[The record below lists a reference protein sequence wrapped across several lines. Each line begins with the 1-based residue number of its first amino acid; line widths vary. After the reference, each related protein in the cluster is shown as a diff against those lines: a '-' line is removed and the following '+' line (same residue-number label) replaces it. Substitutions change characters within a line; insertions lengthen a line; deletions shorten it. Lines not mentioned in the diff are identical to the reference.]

1 MSLTRIRDTAVEI
14 IRNLPNRPTGFGG
27 RMSAAA
33 LKMAFD
39 QAAENIKN
47 AVNQMIGEL
56 EGTGGAAE
64 IGFQRSTGVPADTV
78 QSAIENVQQQLAGAS
93 QGAVPNNSISTEKLV
108 DGAVTSD
115 KIHNGA
121 VTGEKLADDAFE
133 WVNLVE
139 PEEWEYNRLQ
149 PTTQTDYDSN
159 ALDFYYCKKLG
170 LMYVAGW
177 VEFEISDDHM
187 LRAIFDLPKR
197 RNGFSHVAFASE
209 LKVNMSHNPS
219 MQETVDIDTS
229 DKLRVFV
236 EGASQSEIGKTAVV
250 YLSGIYLC
258 KEGS

>member
-93 QGAVPNNSISTEKLV
+93 QGAVPNNSIST
-108 DGAVTSD
+108 
-115 KIHNGA
+115 
-121 VTGEKLADDAFE
+121 EKLADDAFE